1 MSWFSTHVIHV
12 ESSEDAVHVVALRSA
27 AVHPEHPLELVQ
39 VQGSAGTLDD
49 EGPVQVLD
57 AVQLQLVLLGL
68 RLLTLAH
75 PGISRVT
82 QFPGAKKIYNYFTS

>member
-1 MSWFSTHVIHV
+1 MPKGRYEVVHTHVIHI
-12 ESSEDAVHVVALRSA
+12 ESSENAVHVLGLWSA
-27 AVHPEHPLELVQ
+27 ARHPEHPLELVL
-39 VQGSAGTLDD
+39 VQRSAGTLDD

-75 PGISRVT
+75 SGNPNGI
-82 QFPGAKKIYNYFTS
+82 QFSQLG